1 MDKHDKLLII
11 NRQALWW

>member
-1 MDKHDKLLII
+1 MDKHDKLLIM